1 MLISCKALSVTQDQ
15 KPKDGARIR
24 KKTGKWLDDKMSEL
38 LLKKNNINRQKAK
51 WRIKSNMVGVE
62 MAILVRKVAL
72 WVFFSFLQISFPWCC
87 CIVFSIFKKD
97 QKAGGSSTGK
107 HTVGTE
113 SSTQMFCVSC
123 IFRDICLCARLEK
136 SKAVVNK
143 FYKVRGG
150 AWEKVSCEET
160 NN

>member
-1 MLISCKALSVTQDQ
+1 M
-15 KPKDGARIR
+15 G
-24 KKTGKWLDDKMSEL
+24 
-38 LLKKNNINRQKAK
+38 
-51 WRIKSNMVGVE
+51 
-62 MAILVRKVAL
+62 
-72 WVFFSFLQISFPWCC
+72 VFFFFCKFLFHDVVNT
-87 CIVFSIFKKD
+87 VFSIFKKD

-143 FYKVRGG
+143 FSKVRGG
-150 AWEKVSCEET
+150 ALEKVSCEET